1 MQAFKTTL
9 AYKVGTKRQRQFET
23 NFEKTALKQS
33 GLILRGFFKRMVR
46 RKAEDSLCVVEQ
58 VGLVLSSA
66 LGRLSELFILQLD
79 ENLIEK
85 YWSFMAFDVRGVCEH
100 LELVCQTN

>member
-23 NFEKTALKQS
+23 KFVKTVLKQS

-46 RKAEDSLCVVEQ
+46 RKAEDSLCVVER
-58 VGLVLSSA
+58 VGLVL